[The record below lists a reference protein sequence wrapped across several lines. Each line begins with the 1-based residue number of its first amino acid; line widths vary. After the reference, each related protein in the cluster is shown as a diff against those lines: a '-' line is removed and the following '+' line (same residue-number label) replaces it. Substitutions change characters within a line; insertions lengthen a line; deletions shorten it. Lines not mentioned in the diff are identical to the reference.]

1 MAISENKVVSII
13 YQLRKDNQQG
23 EVVEELTKDKPL
35 TFLFG
40 RGNLLPKFEENLD
53 GLKEGDAFTFGLNSE
68 EAYGPVQENAIVDVP
83 IDVFRIEGE
92 LDDNLL
98 KLGNTI
104 PMLDRE
110 GNRLNGTVKEIGE
123 EAVKMDFN
131 HPMAGTNLY
140 FSGEVTCVR
149 EANSD
154 ELEHG
159 HVHDGESCE
168 GCDKDDCHG
177 KHEH

>member
-1 MAISENKVVSII
+1 MTIAENKVVSIV
-13 YQLRKDNQQG
+13 YQLRKDNLKG
-23 EVVEELTKDKPL
+23 EVVEELSKDSPL

-40 RGNLLPKFEENLD
+40 RGNLLPKFEDNL
-53 GLKEGDAFTFGLNSE
+53 AGLNVGDPFQFSLTSE
-68 EAYGPVQENAIVDVP
+68 DAYGSVQENAIVEVP

-92 LDDNLL
+92 IDNNLL

-110 GNRLNGTVKEIGE
+110 GNRLNGIVKEISE
-123 EAVKMDFN
+123 DAVKMDFN

-140 FSGEVTCVR
+140 FSGEVTDIR
-149 EANSD
+149 EAKED

-159 HVHDGESCE
+159 HIHSHGSCE
-168 GCDKDDCHG
+168 GCDKEDCHS